1 MGLKRFL
8 LLFLLFSCSFIFS
21 QSNKHDSWII
31 KFDQNVNLPLTEQEE
46 VFLISA
52 FGNKFFKRIVEINAL
67 EIYYKDILRN
77 RVQFLNKKFI
87 LGENIPKLSS
97 ISNGNTPTVFNQ
109 KRFNPLLYD
118 IDFESSENQIYRVD
132 GTHFII
138 NIIPKKLR

>member
-1 MGLKRFL
+1 MYNRQK
-8 LLFLLFSCSFIFS
+8 II
-21 QSNKHDSWII
+21 II
-31 KFDQNVNLPLTEQEE
+31 KD
-46 VFLISA
+46 
-52 FGNKFFKRIVEINAL
+52 L
-67 EIYYKDILRN
+67 EKNIKDILRN

-97 ISNGNTPTVFNQ
+97 ISNASTPTVFNQ

-132 GTHFII
+132 GTDFII